1 MIDIEKVKREINDL
15 DVDIKDAFSGN
26 ATNYDVAIIKN
37 AINELERLQA
47 KEIPMK
53 VIDDKCPICKSSLVI
68 EYWDNIEELTTVRI
82 KIKGYCN
89 HCGQRIDFGG

>member
-1 MIDIEKVKREINDL
+1 MIDISKVRQALHSL
-15 DVDIKDAFSGN
+15 DFIKDIC
-26 ATNYDVAIIKN
+26 ATDEDIDTYAPIIKN
-37 AINELERLQA
+37 AIDELERLQA
-47 KEIPMK
+47 KETPMK